1 MSQITRVALVPAV
14 PALLEEYAGLSD
26 PVAELRS
33 ACRKAVTWLV
43 EGGPAEVVVLGD
55 RRVTHGIAVPRS
67 ERVARSLLTETGFT
81 GRMSRDGLPTEDIR
95 DSVVLVLANGSAC
108 RDELTPSRLDELA
121 AEFDR
126 HLEALLCAGD
136 GRGLRALDAALAGEL
151 LADGVPSLQTLGEVL
166 GEHCAGTVDYSDSPF
181 GVQYWVARWR
191 LDERQGACAS

>member
-1 MSQITRVALVPAV
+1 MSQISRVVLVPAV

-43 EGGPAEVVVLGD
+43 EERPAEVVVLGD
-55 RRVTHGIAVPRS
+55 RRVANGIAVPRS
-67 ERVARSLLTETGFT
+67 ERVARSLLAEAGFT
-81 GRMSRDGLPTEDIR
+81 GRMSRDGLPTEETR
-95 DSVVLVLANGSAC
+95 DTVVLVLANGSAC
-108 RDELTPSRLDELA
+108 RHELTPGRLDELA

-136 GRGLRALDAALAGEL
+136 GPGLQALDAALAGEL
-151 LADGVPSLQTLGEVL
+151 LADGVPSLHALGEVL
-166 GEHCAGTVDYSDSPF
+166 GEHRPGRVDYSDRPF

-191 LDERQGACAS
+191 LDERH